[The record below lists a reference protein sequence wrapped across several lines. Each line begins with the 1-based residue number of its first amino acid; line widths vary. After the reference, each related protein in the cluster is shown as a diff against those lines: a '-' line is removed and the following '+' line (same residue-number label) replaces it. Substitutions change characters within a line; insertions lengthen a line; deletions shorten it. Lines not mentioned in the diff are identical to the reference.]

1 MATEAPPK
9 TPPAAT
15 RPLVVGLPGGIG
27 AGKSTAARLFQQL
40 GAPVL
45 DADDVARAVVAP
57 RSEGLQAVVKRF
69 GAAVRLPSGDLD
81 RARLGQYVFAD
92 EAARRDLEAIVHPR
106 IRARILD
113 WISQQNAPYCVVVV
127 PLLFETGFDAIV
139 DRVATVSLDAQTQ
152 LTRVAARD
160 QRDVEQIQSI
170 MQAQLPDATRRAR
183 ADDVLRNDGSRQ
195 ALAAQI
201 IALDRR
207 YQTMVAN

>member
-1 MATEAPPK
+1 M
-9 TPPAAT
+9 
-15 RPLVVGLPGGIG
+15 
-27 AGKSTAARLFQQL
+27 
-40 GAPVL
+40 
-45 DADDVARAVVAP
+45 
-57 RSEGLQAVVKRF
+57 
-69 GAAVRLPSGDLD
+69 
-81 RARLGQYVFAD
+81 
-92 EAARRDLEAIVHPR
+92 
-106 IRARILD
+106 
-113 WISQQNAPYCVVVV
+113 

>member
-1 MATEAPPK
+1 
-9 TPPAAT
+9 
-15 RPLVVGLPGGIG
+15 VVGLTGGIG
-27 AGKSTAARLFQQL
+27 AGKSTAAQLFQRL

-57 RSEGLQAVVKRF
+57 HSEGLRTVMKRF
-69 GAAVRLPSGDLD
+69 GTTVRHASGVLD
-81 RARLGQYVFAD
+81 RVRLGQYVFTD
-92 EAARRDLEAIVHPR
+92 EAARRDLEAILHPR
-106 IRARILD
+106 IRTRILD
-113 WISQQNAPYCVVVV
+113 WISQQSTPYCVVVV

-139 DRVATVSLDAQTQ
+139 DRVVTVSLDAQTQ

-160 QRDVEQIQSI
+160 QRGVQQIHSI

-201 IALDRR
+201 ITLDHR